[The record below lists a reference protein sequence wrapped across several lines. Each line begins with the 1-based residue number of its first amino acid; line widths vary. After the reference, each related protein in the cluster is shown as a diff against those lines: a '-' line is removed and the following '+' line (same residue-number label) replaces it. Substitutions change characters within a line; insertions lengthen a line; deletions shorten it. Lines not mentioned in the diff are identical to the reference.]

1 MINVQPSI
9 NLDTRQVA
17 MSIRPTITRIE
28 SFVEDPSVLLSAAQA
43 EAAGANIDGISSQ
56 VPVVS
61 VQEMDSIISLGSGE
75 IAILGGLLED
85 RTVSQQ
91 NTVPV
96 LGELP
101 IFGAMFRNQSDSI
114 EKTELIIFL
123 KATIIDTADDT
134 IQDADRDFYRM
145 FSQDRRPVKF

>member
-1 MINVQPSI
+1 
-9 NLDTRQVA
+9 
-17 MSIRPTITRIE
+17 
-28 SFVEDPSVLLSAAQA
+28 
-43 EAAGANIDGISSQ
+43 
-56 VPVVS
+56 
-61 VQEMDSIISLGSGE
+61 LGSGE

-101 IFGAMFRNQSDSI
+101 IFGAMFRNQADSV